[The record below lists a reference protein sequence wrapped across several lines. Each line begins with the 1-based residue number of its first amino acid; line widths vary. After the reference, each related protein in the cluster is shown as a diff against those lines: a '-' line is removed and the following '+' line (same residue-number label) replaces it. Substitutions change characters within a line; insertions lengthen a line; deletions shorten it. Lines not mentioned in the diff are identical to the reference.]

1 MLRRMILCT
10 TGVFAVLLS
19 ACSNEASTQKT
30 PRAIKAVTV
39 KSELVGEVFR
49 QTGEIRPRYEAPMSF
64 RIDGLVAF
72 RVETG
77 SSVKKGDVLATV
89 EKTPALINV
98 ASASAQ
104 VDEAKSDLALADLTA
119 ARNWEL
125 IGKNAVSRAQVQQ
138 SDANLQAA
146 KSKLEVAAATLASAQ
161 QNLSYTDLKAGRDGV
176 VSGVSINVG
185 QVVTTGQ
192 TVLTLSSDTEL
203 DAVFDVPEQMLIENL
218 NESDVEVSLLSNP
231 TLTAKGKVREVTPS
245 ADAATRTYRVKV
257 TLDGALGSA
266 PLGAAVA
273 GKVTLS
279 PKRLFKVPAS
289 ALTSRGQDQAV
300 FVYLPETRTLQV
312 RSVKIERYG
321 ENDMLISEGL
331 ADGDIVATAGV
342 SKLRDGE
349 AVTVEKGAQS

>member
-19 ACSNEASTQKT
+19 ACSDEASTQKT

-49 QTGEIRPRYEAPMSF
+49 QTGEIRPRYETPMSF

-257 TLDGALGSA
+257 TLDGALSGA

>member
-10 TGVFAVLLS
+10 TGVLAVLLT
-19 ACSNEASTQKT
+19 ACSDEASTPKT
-30 PRAIKAVTV
+30 PRAIKGVTV
-39 KSELVGEVFR
+39 KSELIGEVFR
-49 QTGEIRPRYEAPMSF
+49 QTGEIRPRYETPMSF

-77 SSVKKGDVLATV
+77 SSVKKDDVLATV

-104 VDEAKSDLALADLTA
+104 VDEAKSDLALADVNA
-119 ARNWEL
+119 ARNWNL
-125 IGKNAVSRAQVQQ
+125 IAKNAVSRAQVQQ

-146 KSKLEVAAATLASAQ
+146 KSKLEVANATLASAQ

-218 NESDVEVSLLSNP
+218 NDSDVEVSLLSNP

-257 TLDGALGSA
+257 TLDGALGGA

-300 FVYLPETRTLQV
+300 FVYLPETGTLQA
-312 RSVKIERYG
+312 RLVKIERYG
-321 ENDMLISEGL
+321 ENNMLISEGL

>member
-10 TGVFAVLLS
+10 TGVLAVFLT
-19 ACSNEASTQKT
+19 ACSDEASTPKT
-30 PRAIKAVTV
+30 PRAIKGVTV
-39 KSELVGEVFR
+39 KSELIGEVFR
-49 QTGEIRPRYEAPMSF
+49 QTGEIRPRYETPMSF

-77 SSVKKGDVLATV
+77 SSVKKDDVLATV

-104 VDEAKSDLALADLTA
+104 VDAAKSDLALADVNA
-119 ARNWEL
+119 ARNWSL
-125 IGKNAVSRAQVQQ
+125 IAKNAVSRAQVQQ

-146 KSKLEVAAATLASAQ
+146 KSKLEVANATLASAQ
-161 QNLSYTDLKAGRDGV
+161 QNLSYTDLKAGRDGI

-203 DAVFDVPEQMLIENL
+203 DAVFDVPEQMLTQNL
-218 NESDVEVSLLSNP
+218 GDSEVDVSLMSNP
-231 TLTAKGKVREVTPS
+231 AVVAKGKVREVTPS
-245 ADAATRTYRVKV
+245 ADTATRTYRVKV
-257 TLDGALGSA
+257 TLNGTLDGA
-266 PLGAAVA
+266 PLGAVVT

-279 PKRLFKVPAS
+279 PKPVFKVPAS
-289 ALTSRGQDQAV
+289 ALTSQGQNQAV
-300 FVYLPETRTLQV
+300 FVYLPTSKMLQL
-312 RSVKIERYG
+312 RPVKIERYG

-331 ADGDIVATAGV
+331 ADGDIVAIAGV

-349 AVTVEKGAQS
+349 AVTLEKGVQS